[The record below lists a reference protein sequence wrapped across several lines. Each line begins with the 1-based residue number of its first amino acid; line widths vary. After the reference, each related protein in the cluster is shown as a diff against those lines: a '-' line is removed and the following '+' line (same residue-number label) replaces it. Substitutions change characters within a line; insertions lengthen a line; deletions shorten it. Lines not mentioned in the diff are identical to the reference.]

1 MHILRL
7 NLQRFSELSPTA
19 GAPETAAEP
28 VETGVTETAAA
39 SQENK
44 RPSAAHRRSNPLAN
58 VRYGVQD
65 VQEAAPQDGAG
76 EDEEASWKAAKE
88 RHRDRYNNE
97 MQTAVQNRIKNIKAS
112 EENLKKLDPIIKGM
126 YEKYGVQEGDIDS
139 LVNAYNNDDDRLA
152 SEALERGVSVD
163 QLKEIKSLE
172 RDRAEL
178 ERIRNRDREEE
189 AFNQHIAKLQQQAE
203 ELKKSVPG
211 FDLIAELRGNQKFA
225 QLTSPQYGL
234 SVEDAYYLVHRAEI
248 DAGARMAS
256 RRIAM
261 SQAANASRPTENGL
275 LDQAAVEIKA
285 DPSKWSKKDRE
296 EVRRRVQRGDK
307 IVL

>member
-19 GAPETAAEP
+19 GAPEGAAEP
-28 VETGVTETAAA
+28 VETGVNEAAA
-39 SQENK
+39 APQETN

-65 VQEAAPQDGAG
+65 VQETAPQDGAG
-76 EDEEASWKAAKE
+76 EDMEAGWKAAKE
-88 RHRDRYNNE
+88 KYREPYDKE
-97 MQTAVQNRIKNIKAS
+97 MQGAIRDRIKNIKKS
-112 EENLKKLDPIIKGM
+112 EENLQKLSPIIKGM

-152 SEALERGVSVD
+152 GEALERGVSVD

-189 AFNQHIAKLQQQAE
+189 AFNQHIAKLQQQAD

-211 FDLIAELRGNQKFA
+211 FDLIAELKGNPKFA

-261 SQAANASRPTENGL
+261 SQAATAARPTENGL

>member
-19 GAPETAAEP
+19 GAPEGAAEP
-28 VETGVTETAAA
+28 VNTGVNEADAA
-39 SQENK
+39 SQETN

-58 VRYGVQD
+58 VRYGVQEA
-65 VQEAAPQDGAG
+65 QAAAPQDGAG
-76 EDEEASWKAAKE
+76 EDMEAGWKAAKE
-88 RHRDRYNNE
+88 KYREPYDKE
-97 MQTAVQNRIKNIKAS
+97 MQGAIRDRIKNIKKS
-112 EENLKKLDPIIKGM
+112 EESLQKLSPIIKGM

-152 SEALERGVSVD
+152 NEALERGVSVD

-211 FDLIAELRGNQKFA
+211 FDLIAELRGNPKFA

-285 DPSKWSKKDRE
+285 DPSKWSRKDRE

>member
-19 GAPETAAEP
+19 GAPEGAAEP
-28 VETGVTETAAA
+28 VVTGVTETAAA
-39 SQENK
+39 SQEN

-65 VQEAAPQDGAG
+65 VQAAAPQDGAG
-76 EDEEASWKAAKE
+76 DEEAGWKAAKE
-88 RHRDRYNNE
+88 RYRDRYNNE
-97 MQTAVQNRIKNIKAS
+97 MQTAVQNRIKNVKVS
-112 EENLKKLDPIIKGM
+112 EENLKKLAPVLSGM

-139 LVNAYNNDDDRLA
+139 LVNAYNNDEDRLA

-189 AFNQHIAKLQQQAE
+189 AFNNHIAKLQQQAE

-211 FDLIAELRGNQKFA
+211 FDLIAELRSNQKFA

-261 SQAANASRPTENGL
+261 SQAANAARPTENGL

>member
-19 GAPETAAEP
+19 GAPEGAAEP
-28 VETGVTETAAA
+28 VNTGVNEADAA
-39 SQENK
+39 SQETN

-65 VQEAAPQDGAG
+65 VQETAPQDGAG
-76 EDEEASWKAAKE
+76 EDMEAGWKAAKE
-88 RHRDRYNNE
+88 KYREPYDKE
-97 MQTAVQNRIKNIKAS
+97 MQGAIRDRIKNIKKS
-112 EENLKKLDPIIKGM
+112 EENLQKLSPIIKGM
-126 YEKYGVQEGDIDS
+126 SEKYGVQEGDIDS